1 MARPVGIR
9 EVAER
14 AGVSIGTV
22 SNVLNKPDIVARAT
36 RERVQAIIED
46 MGFVRNDLARQLKMG
61 RGKTLG
67 MIVLSVANP
76 FFAEL
81 AHACESAA
89 EEAGYTVVL
98 GSSDHLQAREERY
111 MDLFEEQRVSGLLI
125 TPANGASERM
135 KSMHNRGMRM
145 VLFDALADQAEFCT
159 VALDGFEGGKVAVE
173 HLVETGRKR
182 IAFVAGASYLIEDRW
197 AGAQWVCDHNPG
209 VSLER
214 IDTVDQSVAAGHA
227 TGLAIAALPADQR
240 PDAIFAGTDQLAI
253 GLMQALAFSRGID
266 VPRDLAI
273 VGYDDIDYAASALI
287 PLTTIRQPTDAIA
300 REAIR
305 LIEAD
310 SQDEPHDH
318 ERIRLMPELIIRASS
333 SARA

>member
-1 MARPVGIR
+1 MTGPVGIR

-22 SNVLNKPDIVARAT
+22 SNVLNKPEIVAKST
-36 RERVQAIIED
+36 RERVQSIIED

-76 FFAEL
+76 FFADL

-89 EEAGYTVVL
+89 EEVGYTVIL
-98 GSSDHLQAREERY
+98 GSSDHMQAREDRY

-125 TPANGASERM
+125 TPSAGATERM
-135 KSMHNRGMRM
+135 KNKHDRGMRM
-145 VLFDALADQAEFCT
+145 VLFDALADQSEFCT
-159 VALDGFEGGKVAVE
+159 VALDGLEGGKLAVQ
-173 HLVETGRKR
+173 HLVDTGRKR

-197 AGAQWVCDHNPG
+197 TGAQWVCDNNPG

-227 TGLAIAALPADQR
+227 TGEAIAALPAHQR

-253 GLMQALAFSRGID
+253 GLMQALVLADDID
-266 VPRDLAI
+266 VPRDIAI
-273 VGYDDIDYAASALI
+273 IGYDDIDYAASAII

-310 SQDEPHDH
+310 SQLEPHDH
-318 ERIRLMPELIIRASS
+318 ERIRLMPELIVRASTPVVS
-333 SARA
+333 

>member
-1 MARPVGIR
+1 MAGPVGIR

-22 SNVLNKPDIVARAT
+22 SNVLNKPEIVATRT
-36 RERVQAIIED
+36 RELVQSVIEEL
-46 MGFVRNDLARQLKMG
+46 GFVRNDLARQLKMG

-76 FFAEL
+76 FFADL
-81 AHACESAA
+81 AHACEAAA

-111 MDLFEEQRVSGLLI
+111 MDLFEEQRVSGMLI
-125 TPANGASERM
+125 TPTNGATQRM
-135 KSMHNRGMRM
+135 KSKHNRGMRM
-145 VLFDALADQAEFCT
+145 VLFDALADESEFCS
-159 VALDGFEGGKVAVE
+159 VALDGLEGGKLAVS

-197 AGAQWVCDHNPG
+197 EGANWVCDRNPG

-214 IDTVDQSVAAGHA
+214 LDTVDQSVAAGHA
-227 TGLAIAALPADQR
+227 TGLAIAERPPEER

-253 GLMQALAFSRGID
+253 GLMQALVLTKDID
-266 VPRDLAI
+266 VPRDIAI
-273 VGYDDIDYAASALI
+273 IGYDDIDYAASAII

-310 SQDEPHDH
+310 SQDVPHDH
-318 ERIRLMPELIIRASS
+318 ERIRLMPELIVRASTP
-333 SARA
+333 AVT